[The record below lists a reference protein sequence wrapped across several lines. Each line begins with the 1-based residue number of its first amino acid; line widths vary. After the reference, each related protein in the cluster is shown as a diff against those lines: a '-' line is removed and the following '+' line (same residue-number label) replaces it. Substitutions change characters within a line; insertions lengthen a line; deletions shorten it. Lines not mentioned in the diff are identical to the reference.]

1 MPSERMERWNGKWSA
16 GQLGWHLR
24 EPHPKLERYL
34 RDLVPSPADPKGGM
48 GSRVLFPLCGKTVD
62 MAFLARRGFR
72 VLGVDG
78 VFNAIE
84 EFAKEQSELSTPF
97 PVQLPPAI
105 DASKFRAHA
114 VIVSP
119 AAGLNSDEEPPP
131 PVILIEGDFLAL
143 GDAEADALMPF
154 EAAFDRGSLV
164 AVEPKDRKEYARAL
178 TGLIAPG
185 GRVLLCTTEHDAF
198 ADGRLGPPFEVL
210 ESDVRTLFE
219 ASFEVRQ
226 LHREAID
233 DFRERGCTRAA
244 EAVYL
249 LTRRGT
255 PPKL

>member
-1 MPSERMERWNGKWSA
+1 MPAERLEKWNGRWSA
-16 GQLGWHLR
+16 GQIGWHLQ
-24 EPHPKLERYL
+24 EVHPKLKTYL
-34 RDLVPSPADPKGGM
+34 GDLVPSPADPKGGM

-62 MAFLARRGFR
+62 MAFLARQGFR
-72 VLGVDG
+72 VLGVDS
-78 VFNAIE
+78 VFTAIE

-105 DASKFRAHA
+105 DPTKFRAHA

-131 PVILIEGDFLAL
+131 PVILVEGDFLAL
-143 GDAEADALMPF
+143 GGAEAEALMPF

-164 AVEPKDRKEYARAL
+164 AVDPRDRREYARAL
-178 TGLIAPG
+178 TGLVAPG
-185 GRVLLCTTEHDAF
+185 GRVLLITTEHDAF

-219 ASFEVRQ
+219 AGFEVRQ
-226 LHREAID
+226 LHRQDIV
-233 DFRERGCTRAA
+233 DFRERGCTRSA
-244 EAVYL
+244 EAAYL

>member
-1 MPSERMERWNGKWSA
+1 MPAERLERWSGKWSA
-16 GQLGWHLR
+16 GQLGWHLQ
-24 EPHPKLERYL
+24 EVHPKLKKYL
-34 RDLVPSPADPKGGM
+34 SDLVPSPADPKGGM

-62 MAFLARRGFR
+62 MTFLAQRGFR

-78 VFNAIE
+78 IFSAIE
-84 EFAKEQSELSTPF
+84 EFAKEQSELGTPF

-105 DASKFRAHA
+105 DPTKFRAHA

-131 PVILIEGDFLAL
+131 PVILVEGDFLAL
-143 GDAEADALMPF
+143 GDSEAEALLPF
-154 EAAFDRGSLV
+154 DAAFDRGSLV
-164 AVEPKDRKEYARAL
+164 AVEPKDRREYAQAL

-185 GRVLLCTTEHDAF
+185 GRVLLIATEHDAF

-219 ASFEVRQ
+219 ASFAVRQ
-226 LHREAID
+226 LHRADIE

-249 LTRRGT
+249 LTRRAA